1 MTVGKN
7 GGAGR
12 NGARRRRHPRPGPR
26 DLVTAADPAL
36 LDIIDR
42 VLNKGVVLTG
52 DVVLG
57 VADVDLIYLRLSAL
71 FCAADRVIAVG
82 KGRR

>member
-1 MTVGKN
+1 V
-7 GGAGR
+7 
-12 NGARRRRHPRPGPR
+12 NGARRARRKRARRG
-26 DLVTAADPAL
+26 LVARADTSL
-36 LDIIDR
+36 LDVIDR

-71 FCAADRVIAVG
+71 FAAADRVFAG
-82 KGRR
+82 RKGGA

>member
-1 MTVGKN
+1 MTAGKN
-7 GGAGR
+7 GRAGR
-12 NGARRRRHPRPGPR
+12 SGVRRRRRSRPGPR

-71 FCAADRVIAVG
+71 FCAADRVLARG
-82 KGRR
+82 KGRP